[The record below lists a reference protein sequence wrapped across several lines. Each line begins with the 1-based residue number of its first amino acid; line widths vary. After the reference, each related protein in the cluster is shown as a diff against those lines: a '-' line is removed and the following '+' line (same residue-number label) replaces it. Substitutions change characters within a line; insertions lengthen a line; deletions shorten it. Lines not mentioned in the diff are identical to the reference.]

1 MMLTNAM
8 CILFFFLLL
17 QLSVYLLTNWVMQ
30 ERVDME
36 HARRDSI
43 RVLAGE
49 DLLMKQMDD
58 TYDMTDERECDL
70 CKYDLHLSA
79 IGCQCCPEKFACL
92 LHGHLLCLCPW
103 SKKTLFY
110 RYNLDELGLLLA
122 AVEGRPGAVADWT
135 KQESQVEVMPM
146 EITPPVHVTNEERV
160 VGDTNFFIQP
170 LCSLSFSMADCDVP
184 PAHMECPPCLPP
196 TTKLDPVKP
205 KSGIFLETARVVVPP
220 DMGAFSSLSNSINRA
235 SLSVDAKGDDPVRN
249 NYTLK
254 EVKDAARQSERV
266 VFLRSGHAQQ
276 QVMGTTNVVN
286 HEIVA
291 SQSGTFTSAKP
302 TPSALAEVIFLSD
315 DDDEDE
321 QEEAKIPVNTCKF
334 NEAREPSVETSVSE
348 HVNHLVDRVVDSAVK
363 KEGQASISRGGSG
376 GSGHGDSMEASMMKT
391 SSSHVLI
398 PCKPLVSTELRRP
411 KEEFAACSMPTTT
424 TTDLVTVV
432 QRNSPNNSWVGP
444 RVARV
449 RSKQD
454 VELLSTGHIVLR
466 EGWHT
471 SRAIYPAGN

>member
-1 MMLTNAM
+1 L
-8 CILFFFLLL
+8 
-17 QLSVYLLTNWVMQ
+17 
-30 ERVDME
+30 D
-36 HARRDSI
+36 
-43 RVLAGE
+43 
-49 DLLMKQMDD
+49 
-58 TYDMTDERECDL
+58 
-70 CKYDLHLSA
+70 A
-79 IGCQCCPEKFACL
+79 I
-92 LHGHLLCLCPW
+92 
-103 SKKTLFY
+103 
-110 RYNLDELGLLLA
+110 
-122 AVEGRPGAVADWT
+122 
-135 KQESQVEVMPM
+135 
-146 EITPPVHVTNEERV
+146 
-160 VGDTNFFIQP
+160 
-170 LCSLSFSMADCDVP
+170 
-184 PAHMECPPCLPP
+184 
-196 TTKLDPVKP
+196 KP

-254 EVKDAARQSERV
+254 EAKDAARQSERV

-363 KEGQASISRGGSG
+363 KEGQGSISRGGSG
-376 GSGHGDSMEASMMKT
+376 GSGHGDSMEASMKKT

>member
-1 MMLTNAM
+1 
-8 CILFFFLLL
+8 
-17 QLSVYLLTNWVMQ
+17 MQ

-43 RVLAGE
+43 RVVAGE
-49 DLLMKQMDD
+49 ASGLSMKQMDD

-146 EITPPVHVTNEERV
+146 EITPPVQVTNEERV
-160 VGDTNFFIQP
+160 VGDTKFFIQP

-184 PAHMECPPCLPP
+184 PVHMECPPCFLP
-196 TTKLDPVKP
+196 TTKVDALKP
-205 KSGIFLETARVVVPP
+205 KPGSFLETARVVGPA
-220 DMGAFSSLSNSINRA
+220 DMGAFSSVSNSMNRA
-235 SLSVDAKGDDPVRN
+235 SLSVDAKGDDLVRN

-254 EVKDAARQSERV
+254 EVRDAARQSERV

-276 QVMGTTNVVN
+276 EAMGTTNVVN
-286 HEIVA
+286 HETVA
-291 SQSGTFTSAKP
+291 SQSCTFTFAKP

-321 QEEAKIPVNTCKF
+321 QEAKIPVNTCKF

-363 KEGQASISRGGSG
+363 KEGQGSMSRGGSD
-376 GSGHGDSMEASMMKT
+376 GSGHGDSMEALMMKT
-391 SSSHVLI
+391 SSSHVLT

-432 QRNSPNNSWVGP
+432 QRNTPNNSWVGP

-449 RSKQD
+449 RSKRD

-471 SRAIYPAGN
+471 SRAIYPAGDYCLLSKESDCFGDLRCYSNLYF

>member
-1 MMLTNAM
+1 
-8 CILFFFLLL
+8 
-17 QLSVYLLTNWVMQ
+17 MQ

-43 RVLAGE
+43 RMVAGE
-49 DLLMKQMDD
+49 ASDLSMKQMDD

-103 SKKTLFY
+103 SKKTLYY

-146 EITPPVHVTNEERV
+146 EITPSVHVTNEERV
-160 VGDTNFFIQP
+160 VGDTKNIIQP
-170 LCSLSFSMADCDVP
+170 LCSVSFSMVDCDVP
-184 PAHMECPPCLPP
+184 PVHMEYPPCFPP
-196 TTKLDPVKP
+196 TTKLDAIKP
-205 KSGIFLETARVVVPP
+205 KSGFFLETAMVVVPP
-220 DMGAFSSLSNSINRA
+220 DTGALSSLSNSINRA
-235 SLSVDAKGDDPVRN
+235 SSSVNAKGDNLVRN

-254 EVKDAARQSERV
+254 EVRDAARQPERV
-266 VFLRSGHAQQ
+266 VFPRSGHGQQ
-276 QVMGTTNVVN
+276 QFIGTTNVVN
-286 HEIVA
+286 HEILA
-291 SQSGTFTSAKP
+291 CQSGTIMSVKP
-302 TPSALAEVIFLSD
+302 TPLALAEVIFLSD

-321 QEEAKIPVNTCKF
+321 QEEDAKIPVNTCKF
-334 NEAREPSVETSVSE
+334 NVARELSVETGVSE
-348 HVNHLVDRVVDSAVK
+348 HVNHLVDRVADSAVK
-363 KEGQASISRGGSG
+363 KEGQGSMACGGNLG
-376 GSGHGDSMEASMMKT
+376 GGGGHGDSVEAAMVKT
-391 SSSHVLI
+391 SSAHVLL
-398 PCKPLVSTELRRP
+398 PCKPSVSTELQRP
-411 KEEFAACSMPTTT
+411 KEEFATCLKPTTT

-432 QRNSPNNSWVGP
+432 QRNTPNNLWVGP

-449 RSKQD
+449 RSKRD

-471 SRAIYPAGN
+471 SRAIYPAGDYCLSKGSDFLGTSRCYSNLII